1 MAKTI
6 GLYNLL
12 GQVQSYISRN
22 FTAAIGDD
30 DKRTQLKY
38 YIEQFIRDN
47 DFTVEGIPDKDV
59 IDRLYSEMA
68 EYSILTKYLS
78 DSAIEEVNINGWDD
92 IAITYRDGRIEKT
105 DEHFFSPC
113 HATDIVKRLLHHSG
127 MIIDNATPIAQGHL
141 PGNIRVTALKDP
153 IVDEDRGISVSI
165 RMLHTQSVD
174 RQYLL
179 DTGAL
184 TEEMMSFL
192 ETCLRYGVSFV
203 IAGRTS
209 SGKTTLLNTLLGSV
223 PYGKR
228 IYTIESGAREL
239 DLLKRDENGKVIN
252 NVVQTLSRPSDNP
265 IYDVTQDSLV
275 RTALR
280 FTPDVICIGEM
291 RDNEAHDAVEASST
305 DHTVITSVHGA
316 GGRYAHMRIAF
327 LCQRRFPI
335 DISISIRQAAIA
347 FPIVV
352 FAHRLEDN
360 SRKIMDIT
368 ECVVHDDGE
377 LEYRVLYRYNIIGNE
392 EVDGKVQIYGYFEK
406 VNAPSDSLCDKL
418 IRGGIPQDLLNK
430 FTSGGDDK

>member
-12 GQVQSYISRN
+12 GQVQLYISRN

-47 DFTVEGIPDKDV
+47 GFTVEGIPDKDV

-68 EYSILTKYLS
+68 EYSILTKHLS

-105 DEHFFSPC
+105 DEHFFSPR

-223 PYGKR
+223 PDGKR

-239 DLLKRDENGKVIN
+239 DLVKRDKDGKVIN

-392 EVDGKVQIYGYFEK
+392 EVDGKVRIYGYFEK

-418 IRGGIPQDLLNK
+418 IRGGVPQDLLNK

>member
-12 GQVQSYISRN
+12 GQVQLYISRN

-47 DFTVEGIPDKDV
+47 GFTVEGIPDKDV

-68 EYSILTKYLS
+68 EYSILTKHLS

-105 DEHFFSPC
+105 DEHFFSPR

-223 PYGKR
+223 PDGKR

-239 DLLKRDENGKVIN
+239 DLVKRDKDGKVIN

-327 LCQRRFPI
+327 LCQR
-335 DISISIRQAAIA
+335 
-347 FPIVV
+347 
-352 FAHRLEDN
+352 
-360 SRKIMDIT
+360 
-368 ECVVHDDGE
+368 
-377 LEYRVLYRYNIIGNE
+377 
-392 EVDGKVQIYGYFEK
+392 
-406 VNAPSDSLCDKL
+406 
-418 IRGGIPQDLLNK
+418 
-430 FTSGGDDK
+430 

>member
-6 GLYNLL
+6 GLYSLL
-12 GQVQSYISRN
+12 SQVQSYISRN
-22 FTAAIGDD
+22 FTAAIGEEE
-30 DKRTQLKY
+30 KRSQLKY
-38 YIEQFIRDN
+38 YIEQYIRENEYAVDGM
-47 DFTVEGIPDKDV
+47 TDKEV

-78 DSAIEEVNINGWDD
+78 DPSIEEVNINGWDD
-92 IAITYRDGRIEKT
+92 IAVTYRDGRIEKKA
-105 DEHFFSPC
+105 ERFFDAR
-113 HATDIVKRLLHHSG
+113 HATDVVKRLLHHSG

-141 PGNIRVTALKDP
+141 PGNIRITALKEP

-165 RMLHTQSVD
+165 RMIHTESVD
-174 RQYLL
+174 REYLIN
-179 DTGAL
+179 TEAL
-184 TEEMMSFL
+184 TDEMMSFL
-192 ETCLRYGVSFV
+192 EMCLRYGVSFV

-209 SGKTTLLNTLLGSV
+209 SGKTTLLNILLASV
-223 PYGKR
+223 PDWKR

-239 DLLKRDENGKVIN
+239 DLVKRDNYGNVVN

-291 RDNEAHDAVEASST
+291 RDSEAHDAVEASST

-335 DISISIRQAAIA
+335 DISISIRQAALA

-368 ECVVHDDGE
+368 ECVVHDSGE
-377 LEYRVLYRYNIIGNE
+377 LEYRVLYRYEIIGNE
-392 EVDGKVQIYGYFEK
+392 QVYGNVRIYGYFEK
-406 VNAPSDSLCDKL
+406 VNSPSKSICDKL
-418 IRGGIPQDLLNK
+418 IRGGVPQDLLNK
-430 FTSGGDDK
+430 FTNGGNAK